1 MKVLDT
7 HLAAPAAER
16 PRADAANPNHVGAP
30 MPGLV
35 VQISVKPGDSVKAG
49 DTLVALEAMKM
60 QTTVTAERDGVI
72 ADLMVE
78 PGITIDAKDLIMTF
92 KDA

>member
-1 MKVLDT
+1 
-7 HLAAPAAER
+7 
-16 PRADAANPNHVGAP
+16 

-78 PGITIDAKDLIMTF
+78 PGITMDAKDLIMTF